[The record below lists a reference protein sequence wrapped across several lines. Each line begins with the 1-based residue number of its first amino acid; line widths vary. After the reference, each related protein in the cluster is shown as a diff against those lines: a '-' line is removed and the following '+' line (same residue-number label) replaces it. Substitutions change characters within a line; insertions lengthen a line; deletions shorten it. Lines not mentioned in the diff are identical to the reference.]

1 MLKIELGYQA
11 EKRFVEQEGRSLE
24 NKEDDD
30 VYGSNIQTAE
40 LNMLGAAL
48 AITEWKAIRGV
59 YRNERDRDVDRVIY
73 SATTGK
79 ILVG

>member
-1 MLKIELGYQA
+1 M
-11 EKRFVEQEGRSLE
+11 EQEGRSLE